1 MIQSRSNYRGNC
13 VVYKPRNLGQISYC
27 LGQDLYIY
35 SLENE
40 NSNCFFKH
48 NETSVKKIRKD
59 LFFRVLDDI
68 SKNIEELL
76 FQLR

>member
-1 MIQSRSNYRGNC
+1 MIQPKANSRNDC